1 MLVAAV
7 SSGHY
12 QSLGRGEV
20 GGPDRHVDEPAQRNP
35 VRYKPS
41 LERAQQ
47 LTVGVDRPRRA
58 AGIHGV
64 CREAA
69 HRLTNVP
76 LDRMEPVAA
85 VGYVRGP
92 DVLVGRDQV
101 LQSDRDKRPKRYLE
115 RPSARARPERRP
127 LGR

>member
-1 MLVAAV
+1 
-7 SSGHY
+7 
-12 QSLGRGEV
+12 
-20 GGPDRHVDEPAQRNP
+20 
-35 VRYKPS
+35 
-41 LERAQQ
+41 
-47 LTVGVDRPRRA
+47 
-58 AGIHGV
+58 
-64 CREAA
+64 
-69 HRLTNVP
+69 
-76 LDRMEPVAA
+76 MEPVAA